1 MQIAHSLNVSDKN
14 RVFGEKDMQIKNE
27 IDNYVLSR
35 KEGGDE
41 ILVRKDL
48 AVGET

>member
-27 IDNYVLSR
+27 IDSVCSIQ
-35 KEGGDE
+35 EGRGDE